1 MVGFT
6 SKACARKDSV
16 LLFTGSACSADRLGR
31 EVSGRELTT
40 CGSWA
45 ALVEALRPERGPSAV
60 SDVTFG
66 ETCAGAG
73 GKLGGIETTVPSAP
87 DTTPR
92 SPAATSARAM
102 SGPGMSG
109 RARTCATASPFGS
122 GAGISPHPSRRF
134 PGVWSVSRVVWSASG
149 VDARSRS

>member
-1 MVGFT
+1 MVGFA
-6 SKACARKDSV
+6 SRAHARKDSV
-16 LLFTGSACSADRLGR
+16 LLFTGSACGADRLGR

-45 ALVEALRPERGPSAV
+45 ALVE
-60 SDVTFG
+60 DVTSG
-66 ETCAGAG
+66 ETYTSAG
-73 GKLGGIETTVPSAP
+73 GKLASIEATVPSSP

-102 SGPGMSG
+102 SDPSMPG
-109 RARTCATASPFGS
+109 RACATASLFGS

-134 PGVWSVSRVVWSASG
+134 PGVWSASG
-149 VDARSRS
+149 LDVRSRS